1 MEVMDIMKRRKMEV
15 QETKWKGDRARKMV
29 EGYKML
35 HAGGDGRSNGVGII
49 VKVEI
54 SKEVVRLERWQGR
67 IIAVWMI
74 IRQQM
79 VCVICFYGPKTGRM
93 EAEKEAFREEVE
105 RLAGLSDGHTM
116 LCVAGDFN
124 AHIGVVEPG
133 DDESIGRFGWG
144 TRNREGRELVEMLR
158 KNGLA
163 VAGTFFQKK
172 ESHKITYRR
181 GRYKTELDLLVVRQ
195 QQLRRVKD
203 CEALAGEYVT
213 TQH

>member
-1 MEVMDIMKRRKMEV
+1 MGTMEGKTLEVMDIMKRRKMEV

-79 VCVICFYGPKTGRM
+79 VCVICVYGPKTGRM

-133 DDESIGRFGWG
+133 DDESIGRFGQG

-158 KNGLA
+158 RNGLA
-163 VAGTFFQKK
+163 VAWYDN
-172 ESHKITYRR
+172 SSS
-181 GRYKTELDLLVVRQ
+181 
-195 QQLRRVKD
+195 
-203 CEALAGEYVT
+203 GE
-213 TQH
+213 